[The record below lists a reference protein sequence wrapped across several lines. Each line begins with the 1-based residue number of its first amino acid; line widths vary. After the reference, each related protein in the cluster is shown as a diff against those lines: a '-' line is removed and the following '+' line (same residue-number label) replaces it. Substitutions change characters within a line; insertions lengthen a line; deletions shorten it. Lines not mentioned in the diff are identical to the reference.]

1 MILSEIKD
9 YFKERS
15 AASLSD
21 LSIRFNVEPE
31 AMRGMLDQWI
41 KKGRVRKVDH
51 ACSCSNCCSNC
62 KSDHLEIYEWRG
74 ERSGQC

>member
-21 LSIRFNVEPE
+21 LSIRFNVEPA

-41 KKGRVRKVDH
+41 RKGKLNKVDH
-51 ACSCSNCCSNC
+51 SSSCPNCCSNC
-62 KSDHLEIYEWRG
+62 KSGHLEIYEWTG

>member
-21 LSIRFNVEPE
+21 LSIHFNVEPA

-41 KKGRVRKVDH
+41 QKGKVRKVDH
-51 ACSCSNCCSNC
+51 KGSCSNCCSNC
-62 KSDHLEIYEWRG
+62 KSDHLEIYEWRE
-74 ERSGQC
+74 ERSEQC